1 MIYACYI
8 DTAAGFIIE
17 SWWPSLKAAQARAG
31 ILQSQMPGNPQPAI
45 AGFSTNHDFDDEV
58 RAMGTDFD
66 QMKAELEAE
75 ADGGSITDAPLAQ
88 RFAVR
93 H

>member
-1 MIYACYI
+1 MIYAVYI

-17 SWWPSLKAAQARAG
+17 SWWPTLKAAQARAG
-31 ILQSQMPGNPQPAI
+31 ILHNQMPGNPQPAI
-45 AGFSTNHDFDDEV
+45 AGFSTNHDFDDQV

-66 QMKAELEAE
+66 QMKRELE
-75 ADGGSITDAPLAQ
+75 ADGGRVEDAPLEE
-88 RFAVR
+88 RFKLRAM